1 MMFFGRGRTKRD
13 DFEREVL
20 AEMSYLRD
28 VHGDDA
34 HAKGLESA
42 QRPRLGRERR
52 RVIEEATKR
61 IAAGK

>member
-1 MMFFGRGRTKRD
+1 MLFGRSRTRRD

-28 VHGDDA
+28 VHGEDA
-34 HAKGLESA
+34 YAKGLESA

-52 RVIEEATKR
+52 KVIEEAIKR
-61 IAAGK
+61 IGAGK